1 MKKYIPYLILILS
14 AWLHSY
20 PLFSQTI
27 QHQVLNGNEVTVI
40 SYQLYDY
47 DRDGDQ
53 DIVALEYT
61 LIEGKRDT
69 QLVWHEND
77 AMHLF
82 TKRKFIK
89 LGALPNH
96 ASYLAIQDYNK
107 DGLTDFLI
115 ACNPQDQEPGMI
127 LLYDAQK
134 AGFYQRKILAKS
146 FYFDKINHQDL
157 NKDGR
162 LDLLVSGFWIDSTK
176 NETPDSRKQQELFLF
191 SNTKTGF
198 TINTIDTEG
207 KSVVD
212 WSAGDLNRDGY
223 TDLVYAHGNVLQLLI
238 NDKKGTLTKSHSF
251 TIDLENSV
259 PIFNQRLI
267 FNLSILDLNNDTYP
281 EISWLH
287 HSSKGSFPQYADS
300 KNAYQIKSVDIKSP
314 PDLFLPPQ
322 TFFVDINNDKLLD
335 IVSNLQSTLYFY
347 TQQAN
352 QIFVLQKSL
361 NLLQASAVLF
371 VDIDRDND
379 LDVLNFSTSNAFWYE
394 NDQGQY
400 HCHFISL
407 QLGGDT
413 AYQFIDIDQDQDQD
427 IFLLGS
433 KEQEQYLVLF
443 KNDGQG
449 QFNNYVFPEKF
460 RPYKIESLDVNQD
473 GYADPLICT
482 TNGSLVWMRNTGK
495 FEAWETT
502 VIDSALNTPRSMLVL
517 DVDQDHKKD
526 ILVGCYGDSKLV
538 YFRNLGRGKFEKT
551 YLDLA
556 MPMPLKIQSADFNQ
570 DGYPDLAVL
579 SRDSS
584 TLIRIYLNESGGKL
598 RKFKDFKGEFG
609 KDLVITDLNGDQ
621 KPDFLYT
628 ANGHRNVFSHFN
640 EPEQKQIFILFNDFP
655 VFKKQILFKA
665 EQRPYY
671 LQPID
676 FKEQNS
682 SLLAYFSTR
691 IGDQKVSYSLGK
703 IQADN
708 LIPIS
713 TQQLEDERIS
723 FEAPLPLIVSN
734 DASRNLTELLFC
746 VHSPFRILYFSVEQ
760 KP

>member
-1 MKKYIPYLILILS
+1 MKKYIPYLILS

-27 QHQVLNGNEVTVI
+27 QHQILNGNEVTVI

-96 ASYLAIQDYNK
+96 ASYLAIQDYNN
-107 DGLTDFLI
+107 DGLADFLI

-127 LLYDAQK
+127 VLYNAEK
-134 AGFYQRKILAKS
+134 AGFYQRKILAQS
-146 FYFDKINHQDL
+146 FYVDKINHQDL

-176 NETPDSRKQQELFLF
+176 NETPDSRKKQALFLF
-191 SNTKTGF
+191 SNTKAGF
-198 TINTIDTEG
+198 TIKPIDTEE
-207 KSVVD
+207 KSVAD
-212 WSAGDLNRDGY
+212 WSTGDLNRDGY
-223 TDLVYAHGNVLQLLI
+223 ADLVYANGNVLQLLI
-238 NDKKGTLTKSHSF
+238 NDKKGTLTKGNSF
-251 TIDLENSV
+251 TVDLENSV

-267 FNLSILDLNNDTYP
+267 FNLKILDLNNDTYP

-287 HSSKGSFPQYADS
+287 HSSKGDFLQYADS
-300 KNAYQIKSVDIKSP
+300 KTAYQIKSVDIKFP
-314 PDLFLPPQ
+314 PDLVFPPP
-322 TFFVDINNDKLLD
+322 TFFVDINNDKILD
-335 IVSNLQSTLYFY
+335 IVSNLKGTLYLY

-352 QIFVLQKSL
+352 QVFVLQKSL
-361 NLLQASAVLF
+361 NLLQDSPVSL
-371 VDIDRDND
+371 VDIDRDKD
-379 LDVLNFSTSNAFWYE
+379 LDVLSFYTSNTFWYE
-394 NDQGQY
+394 NDQEQY

-407 QLGGDT
+407 QLGDDT
-413 AYQFIDIDQDQDQD
+413 AYQFIDIDRDQDQD

-433 KEQEQYLVLF
+433 KEEEQYLVLF
-443 KNDGQG
+443 KNDGSG
-449 QFNNYVFPEKF
+449 QFNNYVLPEKF
-460 RPYKIESLDVNQD
+460 RPYQIESLDVNQD

-495 FEAWETT
+495 FETWETT
-502 VIDSALNTPRSMLVL
+502 VIDSSLNTPKSMLVL
-517 DVDQDHKKD
+517 DLDQDHKKD

-538 YFRNLGRGKFEKT
+538 YFRNLGLGKFEKT

-570 DGYPDLAVL
+570 DGHPDLAVL
-579 SRDSS
+579 SKDSS
-584 TLIRIYLNESGGKL
+584 ALIRIYLNESGGKL
-598 RKFKDFKGEFG
+598 QKFTDVKGKFG

-621 KPDFLYT
+621 KPDLLYT
-628 ANGHRNVFSHFN
+628 ANGHRNVRSHPD
-640 EPEQKQIFILFNDFP
+640 EPEQKQIFILFNEFP
-655 VFKKQILFKA
+655 LFKKQILFKG
-665 EQRPYY
+665 EQRLHY

-676 FKEQNS
+676 FKQQNTS
-682 SLLAYFSTR
+682 SLAYFTTPTNNYEAY
-691 IGDQKVSYSLGK
+691 YSLGK
-703 IQADN
+703 IQAN
-708 LIPIS
+708 TLLPIS
-713 TQQLEDERIS
+713 TQQLEAGAMS
-723 FEAPLPLIVSN
+723 FEAPLPFIVSS
-734 DASRNLTELLFC
+734 DASRNLTTLLFC
-746 VHSPFRILYFSVEQ
+746 GYYPFQIFYFSVEQ